1 MLPASLFCQTEF
13 AGHGTASE
21 TICAALRKAILADA
35 IRAGQPL
42 PQSELAAGFG
52 VSIIPVREALKHLEA
67 EGLVAF
73 LPNRGAIVMGLD
85 ASDILEYS
93 QIRALLEEQAARE
106 AVTRMT
112 RVDLAHIEDAYEA
125 FVEGTRNPD
134 TTRPSGALN
143 RAFHNAI
150 YVAARKPRLLGMIDD
165 LHNRL
170 DRYIRGHLVLEGRKT
185 ITDQEHLAILE
196 ACRARDADLAA
207 RLTRQHILEAADIS
221 AEVFRRNAGANQQE
235 TDQRDQGQSDLEPH
249 RLDRTG

>member
-1 MLPASLFCQTEF
+1 MLPASLFHQTEF
-13 AGHGTASE
+13 AGHGKASE
-21 TICAALRKAILADA
+21 TICAALRKAILADSL
-35 IRAGQPL
+35 RAGQPL

-67 EGLVAF
+67 EGLVTF
-73 LPNRGAIVMGLD
+73 QPNRGAMVMGLD
-85 ASDILEYS
+85 AADILEYS
-93 QIRALLEEQAARE
+93 QIRALLEEQAARD
-106 AVTRMT
+106 AVANLT

-150 YVAARKPRLLGMIDD
+150 YAAARKPRLLEMIDD

-185 ITDQEHLAILE
+185 VTDAEHLAIMK
-196 ACRARDADLAA
+196 ACRARDAELAA
-207 RLTRQHILEAADIS
+207 RLTREHILEAAHIS
-221 AEVFRRNAGANQQE
+221 AEVFRNKNGLDEAG
-235 TDQRDQGQSDLEPH
+235 
-249 RLDRTG
+249 